1 MGLLCVGALV
11 CVSGLMLATQPASAN
26 RMKPEAAEAAA
37 LLEKAA
43 TAGTV
48 RVIVG
53 LKVAA
58 QPPGNLKDPEGVLAL
73 SRGLKPVPSDDGR
86 GMWFKDPAGATVLRY
101 GGLYAFGATG
111 RGFPAR
117 LAFADDLLRR
127 VARRDQPLSPTAL
140 KYRLREHFND
150 QISFCGPPV
159 GVMHVDRSK
168 RYRQFTDIMAKLE
181 EFHAILGHNN
191 LPYTGPWSD
200 LHKQLVIREHN
211 ILSAIRLDGV
221 GEKFDF
227 HLRVP
232 KSETSGLTIKE
243 PIEPVGPHI
252 PTNAFTIEGS
262 IDQNGVINISKT
274 EPLYHMCPQ

>member
-1 MGLLCVGALV
+1 MPTIITRPMRVSALALPLFV
-11 CVSGLMLATQPASAN
+11 ALAVASAS
-26 RMKPEAAEAAA
+26 P
-37 LLEKAA
+37 
-43 TAGTV
+43 TT
-48 RVIVG
+48 
-53 LKVAA
+53 
-58 QPPGNLKDPEGVLAL
+58 
-73 SRGLKPVPSDDGR
+73 
-86 GMWFKDPAGATVLRY
+86 
-101 GGLYAFGATG
+101 
-111 RGFPAR
+111 
-117 LAFADDLLRR
+117 AFAAGETSPPSNPSMVKPAPAEPVAPQVFEGDVRDLLRR

-150 QISFCGPPV
+150 QISFCGPHV

-168 RYRQFTDIMAKLE
+168 RYRQFTYIMTNLE
-181 EFHAILGHNN
+181 EFHAILEHNN

-200 LHKQLVIREHN
+200 QDKQLVIREHN

-232 KSETSGLTIKE
+232 ESKTSGLTIEE

-252 PTNAFTIEGS
+252 LTNAFIIEGS

-274 EPLYHMCPQ
+274 EPIYHVCPQ